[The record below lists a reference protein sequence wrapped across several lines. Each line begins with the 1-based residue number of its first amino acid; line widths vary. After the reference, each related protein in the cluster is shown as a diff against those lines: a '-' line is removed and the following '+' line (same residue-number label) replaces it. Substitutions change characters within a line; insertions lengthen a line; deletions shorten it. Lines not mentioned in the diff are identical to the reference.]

1 MNWQLLSDWDELKQ
15 AEHDQQAI
23 INMFDRNDDIDT
35 LGEEVVRIRE
45 RFNLGSQFNPSIDY
59 QVKVE
64 KITTESPRA
73 PYTPFT
79 PGIPLYY
86 HLLPAL

>member
-35 LGEEVVRIRE
+35 LGEEVVKIRE
-45 RFNLGSQFNPSIDY
+45 QFNLGSQFNPSIGY

-64 KITTESPRA
+64 KIVTKSPRA

-86 HLLPAL
+86 SILPTA